1 MKTDA
6 KTAEPNTDVQVRMLI
21 DIMGGFHDH
30 PDGVKRGQIISL
42 DARSALEYEYFGYCE
57 PVGAEDETP
66 RERKERV
73 ASTTAAVQGFM
84 AAQAAA
90 LERARLDASTGQ
102 PLSRRR

>member
-42 DARSALEYEYFGYCE
+42 DARSALEI
-57 PVGAEDETP
+57 
-66 RERKERV
+66 
-73 ASTTAAVQGFM
+73 
-84 AAQAAA
+84 
-90 LERARLDASTGQ
+90 
-102 PLSRRR
+102 